1 MDHALAPLFT
11 ADQINLTVLKLYLY
25 YNQHNEEKSIRLTDG
40 CQTELGVYGVEGV
53 AWQACAML
61 VEVAQAYGT
70 IHKAIEED
78 INKRVHTNH
87 A

>member
-25 YNQHNEEKSIRLTDG
+25 YTQLNQKKLIRLTDG

-53 AWQACAML
+53 AWQACAKL
-61 VEVAQAYGT
+61 LEVGQAYGS
-70 IHKAIEED
+70 IHKAIQENF
-78 INKRVHTNH
+78 NKR
-87 A
+87 ACM